1 MNFISYS
8 LCSFVDINQQRPT
21 GEVISEGPLESLRG
35 IASLFEKF
43 EMTEAL
49 EALLGNI
56 WSVSNVIPVFSAAS
70 GNMIPRYLA
79 RLPGFRQV
87 VLLIVDIFRGQGGGL
102 RVGWTNWG
110 RLLIILSESGILEA
124 ESVVTQDSIFFDSRA
139 SQQPVSLLS
148 LLKMAHEA
156 RQVQPAGKVSFMS
169 SLSRFFVNSSDPG
182 SAGASANNS
191 NASNAS
197 NAGSGSG
204 NDEIISTARQFV
216 SNQLPL
222 MDVLCETI
230 PGTHSRESFVACIES
245 MCSNL
250 KWILG
255 EGNNVLSG
263 TGKRNSSTTASL
275 NWTEDTLIVVVESVV
290 TIGLS
295 IDQPNRLVEDFFPIV
310 FDTFTRLVLQE
321 SMPPVRL
328 CEHAVVG
335 LGRLILRM
343 AEIRQLAIAVFVGYL
358 KFWCQMSPQL
368 QSLTLEPAL
377 ALIILTIGKIRQGS
391 DDDQFATVWPPL
403 FTILSTVSK
412 LESSSPYVLKLLEL
426 IPLKRQVPNIE
437 EAKQIGTPFPLE
449 FYSEYL
455 DLLSG
460 SITSCSEMNHLTKIY
475 DPWRGG
481 EGVTRVQLAEESVMV
496 YERLFYALDSE
507 DESMWVDYLVPLESS
522 LARIAPMHSV
532 KRIRQVSINLL
543 SRLLPHTP
551 QHMKSSVRAPVL
563 FSKIL
568 IPLLIDLRMRPG
580 DTDEIVMRSASLV
593 CKVFLANLGD
603 LGIPAGRL
611 WREVL
616 EALVPLLVSGGPSE
630 ALREGVLESCKNVL
644 LVMHSTDEIRS
655 DSDVWRVTDVLLG
668 PLIPE
673 WKLEIEMRMG
683 EGEAILVK
691 KAQVEELKVKDVNNI
706 QVKDEELNTV
716 EIDNVIND
724 NNDVSDNA
732 NDNDDAN
739 DNVVNTV
746 NNGNVNDISDYIK
759 DDHSNENNS
768 TIVDNENTEPETTT
782 TTTTAQTVIS
792 FEV

>member
-1 MNFISYS
+1 M
-8 LCSFVDINQQRPT
+8 
-21 GEVISEGPLESLRG
+21 ESLRG

-124 ESVVTQDSIFFDSRA
+124 ESVVIQDSIFFDSRA

-169 SLSRFFVNSSDPG
+169 SLSRFFVNSSDSG
-182 SAGASANNS
+182 SAGASANS
-191 NASNAS
+191 ANASNAS

-230 PGTHSRESFVACIES
+230 PGTQSRESFVACIES
-245 MCSNL
+245 MCLNL
-250 KWILG
+250 KWNLG
-255 EGNNVLSG
+255 EGNVVSG
-263 TGKRNSSTTASL
+263 SGKRNSSTTASL

-295 IDQPNRLVEDFFPIV
+295 IEQPNRLVEDFFPIV

-343 AEIRQLAIAVFVGYL
+343 AEIRQLAISVFVGYL

-426 IPLKRQVPNIE
+426 IPLKRQVSSIE
-437 EAKQIGTPFPLE
+437 EAKHNGTPFPLE

-460 SITSCSEMNHLTKIY
+460 SITSCSEINHLTKIY

-507 DESMWVDYLVPLESS
+507 DESIWVDYLVPLESS

-568 IPLLIDLRMRPG
+568 IPLLIDLRMRQG

-691 KAQVEELKVKDVNNI
+691 KDEAQVEDVNNI
-706 QVKDEELNTV
+706 QVEEEELNTV
-716 EIDNVIND
+716 EIDTVIND
-724 NNDVSDNA
+724 DINDEVNDTIVSDNINDNVVSDIANDNGVNTVVNDNA
-732 NDNDDAN
+732 NDN
-739 DNVVNTV
+739 VINTV
-746 NNGNVNDISDYIK
+746 NNGNVNDHLNK
-759 DDHSNENNS
+759 NNS

-782 TTTTAQTVIS
+782 STTTTTAQTVIS